1 MLNIKKH
8 LKILG
13 LKSVGFALI
22 LNIAPAIMAEESVN
36 WTGCGITKKAFMEEI
51 AKAYEK
57 KQGTRIKLSGGG
69 ATKGIRATSAGS
81 SDLGGTCR
89 HWLIQE
95 GEIHSEEQQADL
107 TIVAWDA
114 IVAITHPD
122 NPVDNISLAD
132 LKKIYDG
139 DITNWKDLGGDEKR
153 IILVTRSGEYSG
165 VGYMFKHLAF
175 DDPEYKF
182 KARSLT
188 VKSSGPLE
196 KKVEKSAAAFAITGI
211 SSAKKRKVKI
221 LSLEGIE
228 PTKENIASGAYPL
241 WRPLY
246 IAKNK
251 QASEQ
256 ATKVVDFILSEE
268 GQAIVSAQGTVNLK
282 EGEALK
288 PLWDAKKEKLGL
300 KQ

>member
-1 MLNIKKH
+1 MVAIKKH
-8 LKILG
+8 LITLG
-13 LKSVGFALI
+13 LKSASIALL
-22 LNIAPAIMAEESVN
+22 LNITSVTIAEESVT
-36 WTGCGITKKAFMEEI
+36 WTGCGITKKAFMSEI

-57 KQGTRIKLSGGG
+57 KTGIEIKLSGGG
-69 ATKGIRATSAGS
+69 AIKGIRATAAGS

-95 GEIHSEEQQADL
+95 GSIHPEENQADL

-122 NPVDNISLAD
+122 NPITNISLAD

-139 DITNWKDLGGDEKR
+139 DITSWKDLGGDDKK
-153 IILVTRSGEYSG
+153 IILVTRSGKYSG

-175 DDPEYKF
+175 DDPEYDF

-188 VKSSGPLE
+188 MKSSGPLE
-196 KKVEKSAAAFAITGI
+196 KKVEKSVAAFGVTGI

-221 LSLEGIE
+221 LSLDGIE

-251 QASEQ
+251 QASEE

-268 GQAIVSAQGTVNLK
+268 GQAIVSAQGSVNLK

-288 PLWDAKKEKLGL
+288 PLWDAKKEKMGL
-300 KQ
+300 K